1 MHRYSFIAAYI
12 MINRKQGAI
21 YTGATSNLI
30 KRVGQHKSGK
40 GGAFTARYKCYSLA
54 WFQRYPDMASALEME
69 ARIKGQKRYKK
80 IALIENLNPDWKDL
94 SGELSEYGW

>member
-1 MHRYSFIAAYI
+1 MPRYSFIAAYI

-40 GGAFTARYKCYSLA
+40 GSAFTAKYKCYSLA
-54 WFQRYPDMASALEME
+54 
-69 ARIKGQKRYKK
+69 
-80 IALIENLNPDWKDL
+80 
-94 SGELSEYGW
+94 